1 MEAVR
6 ALMEQYWIRKE
17 DRELYGKTKR
27 EINRFRKFLTEQLG
41 WNLISNE
48 RILKL
53 EKIPAHAESFMG
65 ITEFTEVRDYCMF
78 CAILI
83 FLEDKEDGEQ
93 FLLSEL
99 VSMLEAQLQE
109 SMEID
114 WTMFIQRKS
123 LVRALKFAE
132 KMGLLEAF
140 DGFSENVAGGI
151 EHEVLYENTGLSRYF
166 ASNFGYSIS
175 DFSSY
180 KDFET
185 EPVKDLETDRGHF
198 RINRVYRQLAAAPA
212 MYWDQAEDP
221 DALYLKNQRQWVGK
235 YLDEALGG
243 RLHIHKNGAFFV
255 MEEDDCFGE
264 FHPREATVSE
274 VTLNICAELRQR
286 VEEGTMKKEM
296 NDCICISSGEFGE
309 ILEACRKK
317 YGCAWSKEFREMQ
330 REKLE
335 IVILE
340 YMRSWMLAGTED
352 GMVRLFPAVG
362 KFTGVYPQDFLQREE
377 EKHG

>member
-1 MEAVR
+1 M
-6 ALMEQYWIRKE
+6 
-17 DRELYGKTKR
+17 
-27 EINRFRKFLTEQLG
+27 
-41 WNLISNE
+41 
-48 RILKL
+48 
-53 EKIPAHAESFMG
+53 
-65 ITEFTEVRDYCMF
+65 
-78 CAILI
+78 
-83 FLEDKEDGEQ
+83 
-93 FLLSEL
+93 
-99 VSMLEAQLQE
+99 
-109 SMEID
+109 
-114 WTMFIQRKS
+114 
-123 LVRALKFAE
+123 
-132 KMGLLEAF
+132 
-140 DGFSENVAGGI
+140 
-151 EHEVLYENTGLSRYF
+151 
-166 ASNFGYSIS
+166 
-175 DFSSY
+175 
-180 KDFET
+180 
-185 EPVKDLETDRGHF
+185 KDLETDRGHF

-352 GMVRLFPAVG
+352 GMVWLFPAVG